1 MTLRAFSA
9 LAALSGT
16 IVLAGWGAIGMAGW
30 TTGET
35 IETIEPVATTAPVQ
49 EAAPPRDNFSER
61 ISPLGPIAPAA
72 VVEASLLSPMA
83 FAPQPQYLRT
93 AAPSASAPFHK
104 IDPEVT
110 GTIRPGPVS
119 PEAKRAAEEWKK
131 GGRVLTVA
139 QIPRIKAAL
148 NLSPDQ
154 EQHWRAVEVEL
165 REIARQVEAQNAGG
179 KPIKFTADTAQRL
192 YWAAGPLIMSL
203 REDQKHEAR
212 RLARLM
218 GLEQVAALL

>member
-35 IETIEPVATTAPVQ
+35 IETIERVTTAAPVPD
-49 EAAPPRDNFSER
+49 ATPPRDNFSER
-61 ISPLGPIAPAA
+61 ISPLGPIAAAA

-83 FAPQPQYLRT
+83 FAPPQHLRT
-93 AAPSASAPFHK
+93 AAQSVPEPLQR
-104 IDPEVT
+104 PEVT
-110 GTIRPGPVS
+110 GSIRPAPLS
-119 PEAKRAAEEWKK
+119 AEAKRAAEEWKK
-131 GGRVLTVA
+131 DGRMLTVA

>member
-35 IETIEPVATTAPVQ
+35 IETVAIAAPVQ
-49 EAAPPRDNFSER
+49 EAAPPRDSFGER
-61 ISPLGPIAPAA
+61 IAPLGPIAPAA
-72 VVEASLLSPMA
+72 VVDASLLSPMA
-83 FAPQPQYLRT
+83 FAPQPQYLRI
-93 AAPSASAPFHK
+93 AAHSVPEALQRS
-104 IDPEVT
+104 EVT
-110 GTIRPGPVS
+110 GSIRPAPLS
-119 PEAKRAAEEWKK
+119 AEAKRAAEEWKK
-131 GGRVLTVA
+131 DGRMLTVA

-154 EQHWRAVEVEL
+154 EQHWRAVEAEL

-179 KPIKFTADTAQRL
+179 KPLKFTADTAQRL
-192 YWAAGPLIMSL
+192 YWAAGPLIMS
-203 REDQKHEAR
+203 RRQVQKHAAR

>member
-9 LAALSGT
+9 LAALSGA

-30 TTGET
+30 TTGD
-35 IETIEPVATTAPVQ
+35 TIEPVAPAAPVQ
-49 EAAPPRDNFSER
+49 EAAPPRDNFGDR
-61 ISPLGPIAPAA
+61 IAPLGPIAPAA
-72 VVEASLLSPMA
+72 MIDASLLSPMA
-83 FAPQPQYLRT
+83 FAPPQHLRT
-93 AAPSASAPFHK
+93 AVQSL
-104 IDPEVT
+104 PEPLQRPDVT
-110 GTIRPGPVS
+110 GSIRPAPLS
-119 PEAKRAAEEWKK
+119 TEAKRAAEEWKR
-131 GGRVLTVA
+131 GGRMLTVA

-154 EQHWRAVEVEL
+154 EQHWRTVEVEL

-179 KPIKFTADTAQRL
+179 KPVKLTADTAQRL

-203 REDQKHEAR
+203 RADQKHEAR

-218 GLEQVAALL
+218 GLEEVAALL